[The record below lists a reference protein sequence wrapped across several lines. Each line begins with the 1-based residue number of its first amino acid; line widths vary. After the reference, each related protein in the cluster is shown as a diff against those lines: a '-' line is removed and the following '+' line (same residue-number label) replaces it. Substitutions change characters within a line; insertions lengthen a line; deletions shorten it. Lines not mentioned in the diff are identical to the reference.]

1 MDELGLE
8 MTSKTLRVHREGA
21 VYYTTFPSFE
31 ETGLVRHLYST
42 RRGGVSMGNLGPMNL
57 SFARGD
63 SVDTV
68 TENFRRIC
76 FVSGIFPG
84 DMVFSDQ
91 VHSDRI
97 MLVDGRD
104 RGKGLI
110 KPKEMQGFDGLITNT
125 PEVCLVTF
133 HADCCAL
140 FFLDPDHKAIGL
152 SHAGWKG
159 TVLEIGRKTVEK
171 MTECFG
177 SDPSRILAGISPSI
191 GPCCF
196 EVQDDV
202 KDMFAVRFPE
212 WEDEI
217 IRDGERPGKY
227 YVDLWKTNRLI
238 LEKAGLR
245 SENIT
250 VTDLCTK
257 CEAEYFHSHRR
268 SGNNRGSQAAF
279 LELI

>member
-1 MDELGLE
+1 
-8 MTSKTLRVHREGA
+8 
-21 VYYTTFPSFE
+21 
-31 ETGLVRHLYST
+31 
-42 RRGGVSMGNLGPMNL
+42 
-57 SFARGD
+57 
-63 SVDTV
+63 
-68 TENFRRIC
+68 
-76 FVSGIFPG
+76 
-84 DMVFSDQ
+84 
-91 VHSDRI
+91 
-97 MLVDGRD
+97 
-104 RGKGLI
+104 
-110 KPKEMQGFDGLITNT
+110 
-125 PEVCLVTF
+125 
-133 HADCCAL
+133 
-140 FFLDPDHKAIGL
+140 
-152 SHAGWKG
+152 
-159 TVLEIGRKTVEK
+159 

>member
-1 MDELGLE
+1 
-8 MTSKTLRVHREGA
+8 
-21 VYYTTFPSFE
+21 
-31 ETGLVRHLYST
+31 
-42 RRGGVSMGNLGPMNL
+42 MGNLGPMNL

-63 SVDTV
+63 SVDAV